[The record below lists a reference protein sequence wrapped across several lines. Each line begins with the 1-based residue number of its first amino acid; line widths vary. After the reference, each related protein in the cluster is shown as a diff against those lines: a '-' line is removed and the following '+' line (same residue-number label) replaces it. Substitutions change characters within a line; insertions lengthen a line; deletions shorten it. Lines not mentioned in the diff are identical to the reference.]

1 MKYIRNVVWS
11 LSPNTVVKNS
21 KIFRNNVKNSIFKN
35 YFLTE
40 SSYLPA
46 YEKDWFWGN
55 IIYTYYFLFHFSI
68 FFSPL
73 CVALMLLIHEFIH
86 TLENK
91 KKRSLDSRSWI
102 NFHKTLIHST
112 QILTKSFKVKMLLLI
127 KKKPV
132 NSLIALSKLGQI
144 ATVIRIEDTE
154 IFFSLPF
161 QKIYFL

>member
-73 CVALMLLIHEFIH
+73 CVALMLIHEFIY

-91 KKRSLDSRSWI
+91 KREVWTLGVESTFTKRWFIRLKFWQNPYKIPSLTTY
-102 NFHKTLIHST
+102 F
-112 QILTKSFKVKMLLLI
+112 
-127 KKKPV
+127 
-132 NSLIALSKLGQI
+132 A
-144 ATVIRIEDTE
+144 IRWN
-154 IFFSLPF
+154 
-161 QKIYFL
+161 